1 MVLDFTAVRL
11 SAQRIDQSSGRLGIW
26 LVCAFTFFFT
36 FHAFKSL
43 LFFLR
48 VKKPISRIDLLQRGV
63 ISANGSYLLKVV
75 ARDQGN
81 IPLLS
86 NTTVDI
92 NIVDVGDDS
101 PVFNR

>member
-1 MVLDFTAVRL
+1 MLDFTAVRL

-63 ISANGSYLLKVV
+63 ISANGSYLFKVV

>member
-1 MVLDFTAVRL
+1 MRL
-11 SAQRIDQSSGRLGIW
+11 HL
-26 LVCAFTFFFT
+26 FFT
-36 FHAFKSL
+36 FLAFKSL

-48 VKKPISRIDLLQRGV
+48 VKKLISRIDLLQRGV
-63 ISANGSYLLKVV
+63 ISTNGSYLFKVV

-81 IPLLS
+81 IPLSS

>member
-1 MVLDFTAVRL
+1 MLNVLIKARDVWAFGSCAL
-11 SAQRIDQSSGRLGIW
+11 SP
-26 LVCAFTFFFT
+26 FFT
-36 FHAFKSL
+36 FLDFKSL

-63 ISANGSYLLKVV
+63 ISANGSYLFKVE

>member
-1 MVLDFTAVRL
+1 MLNVLIKAPAVWAFGSCAL
-11 SAQRIDQSSGRLGIW
+11 SP
-26 LVCAFTFFFT
+26 FFFT
-36 FHAFKSL
+36 FLAFKSL

-48 VKKPISRIDLLQRGV
+48 IKKPISRIDLLQRGV
-63 ISANGSYLLKVV
+63 ISANGSYLFKVV

>member
-1 MVLDFTAVRL
+1 MVLDFTAVRM
-11 SAQRIDQSSGRLGIW
+11 SAQRIDQSSGRLGLW
-26 LVCAFTFFFT
+26 LLCAFTFFYLPWFQV
-36 FHAFKSL
+36 FAFL
-43 LFFLR
+43 LR

-63 ISANGSYLLKVV
+63 ISANGSYLFKVV

>member
-1 MVLDFTAVRL
+1 MLNVLIKAPAVWAFG
-11 SAQRIDQSSGRLGIW
+11 S
-26 LVCAFTFFFT
+26 CARSPFFT
-36 FHAFKSL
+36 FLAFKSL

-63 ISANGSYLLKVV
+63 ISANGSYLFKVV

>member
-1 MVLDFTAVRL
+1 MLNVLIKAPAFWAFGSCAL
-11 SAQRIDQSSGRLGIW
+11 SP
-26 LVCAFTFFFT
+26 FFT
-36 FHAFKSL
+36 FLDFKSL

-63 ISANGSYLLKVV
+63 ISANGSYLFKVV

>member
-1 MVLDFTAVRL
+1 MLNVLIKAPAVWAFGSCAL
-11 SAQRIDQSSGRLGIW
+11 SP
-26 LVCAFTFFFT
+26 FFT
-36 FHAFKSL
+36 FLALKSL

-63 ISANGSYLLKVV
+63 ISANGSYLFKVV

>member
-1 MVLDFTAVRL
+1 MLDFTAVRL
-11 SAQRIDQSSGRLGIW
+11 SAQRTEQSSGRLGLW
-26 LVCAFTFFFT
+26 LLCAFTFFLP
-36 FHAFKSL
+36 SL
-43 LFFLR
+43 LSSLCFSFR

-63 ISANGSYLLKVV
+63 ISANGSYLFKVV

>member
-1 MVLDFTAVRL
+1 M
-11 SAQRIDQSSGRLGIW
+11 
-26 LVCAFTFFFT
+26 
-36 FHAFKSL
+36 

-48 VKKPISRIDLLQRGV
+48 VKKPISRIDLLRRGV
-63 ISANGSYLLKVV
+63 ISANGSYLFKVV
-75 ARDQGN
+75 ARDQEN

>member
-1 MVLDFTAVRL
+1 MLNVLIKAPAVWAFGSCAL
-11 SAQRIDQSSGRLGIW
+11 SP
-26 LVCAFTFFFT
+26 FFT
-36 FHAFKSL
+36 FLTFKSL
-43 LFFLR
+43 LFFHR

-63 ISANGSYLLKVV
+63 ISANGSYLFKVV

-92 NIVDVGDDS
+92 NIVDMGDDS